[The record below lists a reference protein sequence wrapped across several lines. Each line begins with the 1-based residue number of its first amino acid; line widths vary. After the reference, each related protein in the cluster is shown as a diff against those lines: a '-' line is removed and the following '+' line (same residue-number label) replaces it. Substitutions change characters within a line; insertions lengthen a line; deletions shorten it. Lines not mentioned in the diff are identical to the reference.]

1 MQIGGLSDFQELSF
15 VFIPPFSWDIGSVL
29 CVIRNDEI
37 CYKWD
42 QECSTQRLCLGIWLP
57 HTRSGILYYTDRIK
71 NIKNKIK
78 EMLYTGQKQEIKMTL
93 TSSKIENDQRNKD
106 HLMIRIWI
114 EKQQFFTKFTWI
126 RLPIFEILLQELP
139 ATTYIKYEIEF
150 QPNFA
155 GLV

>member
-1 MQIGGLSDFQELSF
+1 
-15 VFIPPFSWDIGSVL
+15 
-29 CVIRNDEI
+29 
-37 CYKWD
+37 
-42 QECSTQRLCLGIWLP
+42 
-57 HTRSGILYYTDRIK
+57 
-71 NIKNKIK
+71 
-78 EMLYTGQKQEIKMTL
+78 MLYTGQKQEIKMTL